1 MAGRCHVTK
10 LGKALV
16 DYLRV
21 RRALGFKLKQAGE
34 LLPDFVRY
42 LDDRG
47 LAHVT
52 TTAALAWATL
62 PRDTDPNWW
71 STRLVQVRGFA
82 KYLHTID
89 PRNEVPPLD
98 HLPHRQIRT
107 TPYVYTASDVTALL
121 AATDTLLTPF
131 RTATYKTLLGLIAVT
146 GLRVGEAIALDD
158 DDVDCMRGVLVI
170 RKAKFGKSREVPLH
184 PSAVRA
190 LACYRSCRDW
200 LVQHRRTKSFF
211 VAAVGTRLFYQ
222 NVHDTFLKLVY
233 AAGLGERRPRRPTLQ
248 DLRHTFAIRTVIDWH
263 RDQVDVESRLPLLST
278 YLGHIGPSS
287 TYWYL
292 TAVPE
297 LLEAATVR
305 LERHAKAKS

>member
-1 MAGRCHVTK
+1 VTK

-47 LAHVT
+47 LGHVT

-62 PRDTDPNWW
+62 PRGTEPNWW
-71 STRLVQVRGFA
+71 SKRLVQVRGFA
-82 KYLHTID
+82 RYLHTLD
-89 PRNEVPPLD
+89 PRNEVPPMD

-107 TPYVYTASDVTALL
+107 TPYVYSAADVTALL
-121 AATDTLLTPF
+121 AATDTLRTAF
-131 RTATYKTLLGLIAVT
+131 RTATYKTLLGLIVVT
-146 GLRVGEAIALDD
+146 GLRAGEAIALDD
-158 DDVDCMRGVLVI
+158 GDVDSTRGVLVI
-170 RKAKFGKSREVPLH
+170 RKSKFGKSREVPLH
-184 PSAVRA
+184 PSTVQA
-190 LACYRSCRDW
+190 LACYRRCRDW
-200 LVQHRRTKSFF
+200 LVRRRRTESFF
-211 VAAVGTRLFYQ
+211 VASVGTRLFYQ

-248 DLRHTFAIRTVIDWH
+248 DLRHTFAIQTVIGWH

-305 LERHAKAKS
+305 LERHAKTKS